1 MKTPIFTFSTIW
13 KVVSRAFQIWNIFP
27 QIQWSSE
34 ILAKNGICKN
44 KGENKLFCFYS
55 QLKMTIKFFV
65 QKVGLEKKFGVNF

>member
-13 KVVSRAFQIWNIFP
+13 KVVPRAFHIWNIFP

-44 KGENKLFCFYS
+44 KEENKHFCFHS
-55 QLKMTIKFFV
+55 QINVAMKFFV
-65 QKVGLEKKFGVNF
+65 QKVGL